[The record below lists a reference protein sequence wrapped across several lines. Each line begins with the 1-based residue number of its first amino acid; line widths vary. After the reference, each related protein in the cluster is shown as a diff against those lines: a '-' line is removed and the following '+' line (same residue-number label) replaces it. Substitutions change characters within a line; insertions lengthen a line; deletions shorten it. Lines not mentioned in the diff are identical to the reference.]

1 MDLVEVSPLAKP
13 PVCKILDYGKFLYQ
27 QNISK
32 QKSKSKKTEIK
43 GIRISLKIGEHDI
56 QFKQKQAIKFLEQGH
71 KVKVELRLKGRE
83 RAFKPQARE
92 KVKEFLNTLDTEYKE
107 DKKIE
112 QQGNTITT
120 IITKWYET

>member
-1 MDLVEVSPLAKP
+1 LAKP
-13 PVCKILDYGKFLYQ
+13 PVCKVLDYGKFLYQ
-27 QNISK
+27 QNRTQ
-32 QKSKSKKTEIK
+32 QKSKSKKTEVK

-56 QFKQKQAIKFLEQGH
+56 QFKQKQAIKFLDQGH

-120 IITKWYET
+120 IITK

>member
-1 MDLVEVSPLAKP
+1 MAKP
-13 PVCKILDYGKFLYQ
+13 PVCKVLDYGKFLYQ
-27 QNISK
+27 QNRTQ
-32 QKSKSKKTEIK
+32 QKSKSKKTEVK

-56 QFKQKQAIKFLEQGH
+56 QFKQKQAIKFLDQGH

-120 IITKWYET
+120 IITK